1 MAPDG
6 LVVLDVHGVVFNK
19 PLVPFLAE
27 VAQRHGRESAQV
39 LDAWSNRVR
48 EPFWLGQLG
57 VTEMWSTL
65 LPGADPAALT
75 AELDSRY
82 APGPLFEALADIS
95 GPIWLLSNHRSE
107 WLLPRLQR
115 FGLDGRFERIY
126 VSDAIGLVKPDVEA
140 FRLAQ
145 RAAGSRPILYVD
157 DKPANVAA
165 AAEVFERSVD
175 VREMLPLSTPA
186 PSQRQGHTA
195 GAPTSRRL
203 A

>member
-1 MAPDG
+1 MSPDG

-19 PLVPFLAE
+19 PFLPFLAE
-27 VAQRHGRESAQV
+27 AAERHGRDGGQV
-39 LDAWSNRVR
+39 LHAWSSHVR
-48 EPFWLGQLG
+48 EPFWLGRLG
-57 VTEMWSTL
+57 VAEMWSTL
-65 LPGADPAALT
+65 LPGADPGALT
-75 AELDSRY
+75 AELESRY

-115 FGLDGRFERIY
+115 FGLDGRFERVY
-126 VSDAIGLVKPDVEA
+126 VSDAIGLVKPDVAA

-165 AAEVFERSVD
+165 AAEVFERSVE
-175 VREMLPLSTPA
+175 VGQMLTLSTPT
-186 PSQRQGHTA
+186 PR
-195 GAPTSRRL
+195 
-203 A
+203 